1 MCEKII
7 EKMPSMTAEER
18 LQLRHNCLRAVERS
32 ADSLVVQEA
41 KRVLAEL
48 DALEKRESSFIAR
61 LPAARRIE
69 YAFRR
74 LPASDRERRAIRLL
88 YDHQGAP
95 ADHLSVVWAEID
107 ERTWHRH
114 IGEMCRNRRH
124 LLGVA
129 EDPQMPEPPS
139 AEGGDW
145 AERLIDFDE
154 GGRSVRLKPEA
165 ATAFASLGYVA
176 REQPTASNDALA
188 LLTGH
193 NASLGRRLSIG
204 D

>member
-7 EKMPSMTAEER
+7 EKIPSMTAEER
-18 LQLRHNCLRAVERS
+18 MQLRRNCLRAIDRS
-32 ADSLVVQEA
+32 ADGLIIQEA
-41 KRVLAEL
+41 KRVLEEL
-48 DALEKRESSFIAR
+48 DALEKREWSFIAR

-107 ERTWHRH
+107 ESTWYRH

-124 LLGVA
+124 LLA
-129 EDPQMPEPPS
+129 EDPRKPESPS
-139 AEGGDW
+139 AELGNW

-165 ATAFASLGYVA
+165 ATAFASLGYLA
-176 REQPTASNDALA
+176 REQSSDSGCALS
-188 LLTGH
+188 LLTGRDG
-193 NASLGRRLSIG
+193 ASLDRRCSLS